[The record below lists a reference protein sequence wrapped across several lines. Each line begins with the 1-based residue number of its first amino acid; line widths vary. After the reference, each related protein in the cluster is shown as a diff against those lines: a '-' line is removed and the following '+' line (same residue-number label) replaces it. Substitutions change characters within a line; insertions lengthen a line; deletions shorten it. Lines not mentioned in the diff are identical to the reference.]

1 MESLLINYFA
11 LIADIVR
18 EEAAATGAL
27 LQDVARELL
36 ATNTTHSDGAWWAAH
51 GNDPYYTAEQIYKT
65 VTGDPTAERAELL
78 CGNMVNVF
86 SGLCAEL
93 GLQKRTIWTYSDSQ
107 GFFQGHT
114 YLEIFNT
121 TTNKWEIQDADYN
134 VYYTDVRTGE
144 RVGVN
149 DMMNADDI
157 EHFIPHNASES
168 GWSETGAEGLRLAN
182 LYAAQ
187 VITTERK
194 LYTSNN
200 SLSDT
205 LLDSIANSLNGV
217 FDYTVV
223 TAPGNPT
230 VTHFTDSNAI
240 IENSRATITGTA
252 GADLISYDGN
262 SISPVFATL
271 IGGEGNDTLA
281 LRFSAGQLYGNAGN
295 DVLIGGQRADLLVGG
310 AGDDYMSG
318 GAGAD
323 QYAFS
328 KGDGFNDVVNS
339 FGAGADQLVF
349 LGVSGAGGTGRT
361 QISQT
366 EFGLRVDQTTSAD
379 GVYLRYDIDGDVR
392 FDGAMLI
399 EGRTTLLTASDATF
413 IFNADPLKGFNTSAV
428 AGDPGSGYAEK
439 IFGGSS
445 ADKILYTGTLGA
457 TLAGSMSGLN
467 SGNDLIQS
475 RSDANCSLNG
485 HDGNDVLIGGN
496 GSDFIVG
503 GTGNDLLTGGNGH
516 DFFTFT
522 AGSGTDTIQDF
533 KQGEDTLY
541 IYGWT
546 ASTRAVTQTLQ
557 DNGLVV
563 TFDTAGDGAHG
574 GNITLLGQTTLLSNT
589 DMFFA

>member
-1 MESLLINYFA
+1 LTNYFSLL
-11 LIADIVR
+11 ADIVR
-18 EEAAATGAL
+18 EEAAATGTL

-36 ATNTTHSDGAWWAAH
+36 STNTTHAMGDWWAAH
-51 GNDPYYTAEQIYKT
+51 GNDPFYTAEQIYKT

-78 CGNMVNVF
+78 CGNIVNVF

-144 RVGVN
+144 RVGVK

-157 EHFIPHNASES
+157 ENFIPHNASVS
-168 GWSETGAEGLRLAN
+168 GWSDTGAEGLRLAN

-187 VITTERK
+187 VITTEHK
-194 LYTSNN
+194 LYTSSDN
-200 SLSDT
+200 LSDT
-205 LLDSIANSLNGV
+205 LLASIANSLGGV

-223 TAPGNPT
+223 AAPGNPT
-230 VTHFTDSNAI
+230 VTHFTDSNATT
-240 IENSRATITGTA
+240 ENSRATITGTA
-252 GADLISYDGN
+252 GADFISYDGS
-262 SISPVFATL
+262 SISPVLATL
-271 IGGEGNDTLA
+271 VGGQGNDTLA
-281 LRFSAGQLYGNAGN
+281 LHFSAGQLYGNAGN

-310 AGDDYMSG
+310 TGDDYMSG

-328 KGDGFNDVVNS
+328 KGDGFNDVVDS
-339 FGAGADQLVF
+339 FGVGADQLVF

-361 QISQT
+361 QISQSD
-366 EFGLRVDQTTSAD
+366 FNLRVDQTITDD

-392 FDGAMLI
+392 FDGGMLL

-413 IFNADPLKGFNTSAV
+413 IFNADPLKDFKTMAATSN
-428 AGDPGSGYAEK
+428 AGYGYADQ
-439 IFGGSS
+439 IFGSSS
-445 ADKILYTGTLGA
+445 ADKILYTGTSGA
-457 TLAGSMSGLN
+457 ILAGSVSGVN
-467 SGNDLIQS
+467 SGNDVIQS

-485 HDGNDVLIGGN
+485 HDGNDVVIGGN

-503 GTGNDLLTGGNGH
+503 GTGDDLLIGGNGH

-522 AGSGTDTIQDF
+522 AGSGSDTIQDF

-546 ASTRAVTQTLQ
+546 ASTKAVTQTLQ

-574 GNITLLGQTTLLSNT
+574 GNITLLGQTTLLGDT
-589 DMFFA
+589 DMLFA

>member
-1 MESLLINYFA
+1 LTNYFSLL
-11 LIADIVR
+11 ADIVR
-18 EEAAATGAL
+18 EEAAATGTL

-36 ATNTTHSDGAWWAAH
+36 STNTTHAMGDWWAAH
-51 GNDPYYTAEQIYKT
+51 GNDPFYTAEQIYKT

-78 CGNMVNVF
+78 CGNIVNVF

-144 RVGVN
+144 RVGVK

-157 EHFIPHNASES
+157 ENFIPHNASVS
-168 GWSETGAEGLRLAN
+168 GWSDTGAEGLRLAN

-187 VITTERK
+187 VITTEHK
-194 LYTSNN
+194 LYTSSDN
-200 SLSDT
+200 LSDT
-205 LLDSIANSLNGV
+205 LLASIANSLSGV

-223 TAPGNPT
+223 AAPGNPT
-230 VTHFTDSNAI
+230 VTHFTDSNATT
-240 IENSRATITGTA
+240 ENSRATITGTA
-252 GADLISYDGN
+252 GADFISYDGS
-262 SISPVFATL
+262 SISPVLATL
-271 IGGEGNDTLA
+271 VGGQGNDTLA
-281 LRFSAGQLYGNAGN
+281 LHFSAGQLYGNAGN

-310 AGDDYMSG
+310 TGDDYMSG

-328 KGDGFNDVVNS
+328 KGDGFNDVVDS
-339 FGAGADQLVF
+339 FGVGADQLVF

-361 QISQT
+361 QISQSD
-366 EFGLRVDQTTSAD
+366 FNLRVDQTITDD

-392 FDGAMLI
+392 FDGGMLL

-413 IFNADPLKGFNTSAV
+413 IFNADPLKDFKTMAATSN
-428 AGDPGSGYAEK
+428 AGYGYADQ
-439 IFGGSS
+439 IFGSSS
-445 ADKILYTGTLGA
+445 ADKILYTGTSGA
-457 TLAGSMSGLN
+457 ILAGSVSGVN
-467 SGNDLIQS
+467 SGNDVIQS

-503 GTGNDLLTGGNGH
+503 GTGDDLLIGGNGH

-522 AGSGTDTIQDF
+522 AGSGSDTIQDF

-546 ASTRAVTQTLQ
+546 ASTKAVTQTLQ

-574 GNITLLGQTTLLSNT
+574 GNITLLGQTTLLGDT
-589 DMFFA
+589 DMLFA

>member
-1 MESLLINYFA
+1 MTNYFSLL
-11 LIADIVR
+11 ADIVR
-18 EEAAATGAL
+18 EEAAATGTL

-36 ATNTTHSDGAWWAAH
+36 STNTTHAMGDWWAAH
-51 GNDPYYTAEQIYKT
+51 GNDPFYTAEQIYKT

-78 CGNMVNVF
+78 CGNIVNVF

-144 RVGVN
+144 RVGVK

-157 EHFIPHNASES
+157 ENFIPHNASVS
-168 GWSETGAEGLRLAN
+168 GWSDTGAEGLRLAN

-187 VITTERK
+187 VITTEHK
-194 LYTSNN
+194 LYTSSDN
-200 SLSDT
+200 LSDT
-205 LLDSIANSLNGV
+205 LLASIANSLSGV

-223 TAPGNPT
+223 AAPGNPT
-230 VTHFTDSNAI
+230 VTHFTDSNATT
-240 IENSRATITGTA
+240 ENSRATITGTA
-252 GADLISYDGN
+252 GADFISYDGS
-262 SISPVFATL
+262 SISPVLATL
-271 IGGEGNDTLA
+271 VGGQGNDTLA
-281 LRFSAGQLYGNAGN
+281 LHFSAGQLYGNAGN

-310 AGDDYMSG
+310 TGDDYMSG

-328 KGDGFNDVVNS
+328 KGDGFNDVVDS
-339 FGAGADQLVF
+339 FGVGADQLVF

-361 QISQT
+361 QISQSD
-366 EFGLRVDQTTSAD
+366 FNLRVDQTITDD

-392 FDGAMLI
+392 FDGGMLL

-413 IFNADPLKGFNTSAV
+413 IFNADPLKDFKTMAATSN
-428 AGDPGSGYAEK
+428 AGYGYADQ
-439 IFGGSS
+439 IFGSSS
-445 ADKILYTGTLGA
+445 ADKILYTGTSGA
-457 TLAGSMSGLN
+457 ILAGSVSGVN
-467 SGNDLIQS
+467 SGNDVIQS

-503 GTGNDLLTGGNGH
+503 GTGDDLLIGGNGH

-522 AGSGTDTIQDF
+522 AGSGSDTIQDF

-546 ASTRAVTQTLQ
+546 ASTKAVTQTLQ

-574 GNITLLGQTTLLSNT
+574 GNITLLGQTTLLGDT
-589 DMFFA
+589 DMLFA

>member
-1 MESLLINYFA
+1 MINYFS

-18 EEAAATGAL
+18 QEAAASGAL

-51 GNDPYYTAEQIYKT
+51 GNDPFYAAEQIYKT

-78 CGNMVNVF
+78 CGNIVDVF
-86 SGLCAEL
+86 NGLCSEL

-157 EHFIPHNASES
+157 ENFIPHNASES
-168 GWSETGAEGLRLAN
+168 GWIETGAESLRLAN

-187 VITTERK
+187 VITTEHK
-194 LYTSNN
+194 LYTSND

-205 LLDSIANSLNGV
+205 LLDSIANSLSGV
-217 FDYTVV
+217 FDYTVAN
-223 TAPGNPT
+223 APGDPT

-240 IENSRATITGTA
+240 TVNSRAMITGTTE
-252 GADLISYDGN
+252 ADLISYDGN

-271 IGGEGNDTLA
+271 IGGEGHDTLA

-295 DVLIGGQRADLLVGG
+295 DVLIGGQRDDLLVGG
-310 AGDDYMSG
+310 TGDDYMSG

-328 KGDGFNDVVNS
+328 KGDGFNDTVNS
-339 FGAGADQLVF
+339 FGVGADQLVF

-361 QISQT
+361 QISQND
-366 EFGLRVDQTTSAD
+366 FSLRVDQTTTAD
-379 GVYLRYDIDGDVR
+379 GIYLRYDIDGDVS
-392 FDGAMLI
+392 FDGEMLI

-413 IFNADPLKGFNTSAV
+413 IFNADPLKDFNTSAV
-428 AGDPGSGYAEK
+428 AGNSGSGYAEA

-445 ADKILYTGTLGA
+445 ADKILYSGTLGA
-457 TLAGSMSGLN
+457 TLAGSMSGFN
-467 SGNDLIQS
+467 SENDVIQS

-485 HDGNDVLIGGN
+485 HDGDDVLIGGN

-503 GTGNDLLTGGNGH
+503 GTGNDLLIGGDGH

-522 AGSGTDTIQDF
+522 AGSGSDTIQDF

-546 ASTRAVTQTLQ
+546 ASTNAVTQTLQ

-563 TFDTAGDGAHG
+563 TFDTAGDGVHG

-589 DMFFA
+589 DILFA

>member
-1 MESLLINYFA
+1 MTNYFA
-11 LIADIVR
+11 LLANIVR
-18 EEAAATGAL
+18 QEAAETGML

-36 ATNTTHSDGAWWAAH
+36 SNNTTHSDGAWWALH
-51 GNDPYYTAEQIYKT
+51 GNDPYYSAEQIYKT

-107 GFFQGHT
+107 GYFQGHT

-144 RVGVN
+144 RVGVK

-157 EHFIPHNASES
+157 ENFIPHNASVS
-168 GWSETGAEGLRLAN
+168 GWSDTGAEGLRLAN

-187 VITTERK
+187 VITTEHK
-194 LYTSNN
+194 LYTSSD

-205 LLDSIANSLNGV
+205 LLASIANSLGGV

-223 TAPGNPT
+223 AAPGNPA
-230 VTHFTDSNAI
+230 VTHFTDSNATT
-240 IENSRATITGTA
+240 ENSRATITGTA
-252 GADLISYDGN
+252 GADFISYDGS
-262 SISPVFATL
+262 SISPVFANL

-281 LRFSAGQLYGNAGN
+281 LHFSAGQLYGNAGN

-310 AGDDYMSG
+310 TGDDYMSG

-328 KGDGFNDVVNS
+328 KGDGFNDVVDS
-339 FGAGADQLVF
+339 FGVGADQLVF

-361 QISQT
+361 QISQSD
-366 EFGLRVDQTTSAD
+366 FNLRVDQTITDD

-392 FDGAMLI
+392 FDGGMLL

-413 IFNADPLKGFNTSAV
+413 IFNADPLKDFKTMAATSN
-428 AGDPGSGYAEK
+428 AGYGYADQ
-439 IFGGSS
+439 IFGSSS
-445 ADKILYTGTLGA
+445 ADKILYTGTSGA
-457 TLAGSMSGLN
+457 ILAGSVSGVN
-467 SGNDLIQS
+467 SGNDVIQS

-503 GTGNDLLTGGNGH
+503 GTGDDLLIGGNGH

-522 AGSGTDTIQDF
+522 AGSGSDTIQDF

-546 ASTRAVTQTLQ
+546 ASTKAVTQTLQ

-574 GNITLLGQTTLLSNT
+574 GNITLLGQTTLLGDT
-589 DMFFA
+589 DMLFA

>member
-1 MESLLINYFA
+1 LTNYFA
-11 LIADIVR
+11 LLANIVR
-18 EEAAATGAL
+18 QEAAATGML
-27 LQDVARELL
+27 IQDVARELL
-36 ATNTTHSDGAWWAAH
+36 SNNTTHSDGAWWAVH
-51 GNDPYYTAEQIYKT
+51 GNDPYYSAEQIYKT

-78 CGNMVNVF
+78 CGNIVNVF
-86 SGLCAEL
+86 NGLCSEL

-107 GFFQGHT
+107 GYFQGHT
-114 YLEIFNT
+114 YIEIFNT

-144 RVGVN
+144 RVGVK

-157 EHFIPHNASES
+157 ENFIPHNANVS

-187 VITTERK
+187 VITTEHK
-194 LYTSNN
+194 LYTSSD

-205 LLDSIANSLNGV
+205 LLASIANSLSGV

-223 TAPGNPT
+223 AAPGDPA
-230 VTHFTDSNAI
+230 VTHFTDSNATT
-240 IENSRATITGTA
+240 ENSRATITGTA
-252 GADLISYDGN
+252 GADFISYDGS
-262 SISPVFATL
+262 SISPVFANL

-281 LRFSAGQLYGNAGN
+281 LHFSAGQLYGNAGN
-295 DVLIGGQRADLLVGG
+295 DVLIGGMRADLLVGG
-310 AGDDYMSG
+310 TGDDYMSG

-328 KGDGFNDVVNS
+328 KGDGFNDVVDS
-339 FGAGADQLVF
+339 FGVGADQLVF

-361 QISQT
+361 QISQSD
-366 EFGLRVDQTTSAD
+366 FNLRIDQTITDD

-392 FDGAMLI
+392 FDGGMLL

-413 IFNADPLKGFNTSAV
+413 IFNADPLKDFKTV
-428 AGDPGSGYAEK
+428 AATGNGGYGYADQ

-445 ADKILYTGTLGA
+445 ADKILYTGTSGA
-457 TLAGSMSGLN
+457 ILAGSVTGLN
-467 SGNDLIQS
+467 SGNDVIQS

-503 GTGNDLLTGGNGH
+503 GTGNDLLIGGNGH

-522 AGSGTDTIQDF
+522 AGSGSDTIQDF

-546 ASTRAVTQTLQ
+546 ASTKAVTQTLQ
-557 DNGLVV
+557 DNGLLV

-574 GNITLLGQTTLLSNT
+574 GNITLLGQTTLLNNT
-589 DMFFA
+589 DMLFA

>member
-1 MESLLINYFA
+1 LTNYFA
-11 LIADIVR
+11 LLANIVR
-18 EEAAATGAL
+18 QEAAATGML
-27 LQDVARELL
+27 IQDVARELL
-36 ATNTTHSDGAWWAAH
+36 SNNTTHSDGAWWAVH
-51 GNDPYYTAEQIYKT
+51 GNDPYYSAEQIYKT

-78 CGNMVNVF
+78 CGNIVNVF
-86 SGLCAEL
+86 NGLCSEL

-107 GFFQGHT
+107 GYFQGHT
-114 YLEIFNT
+114 YIEIFNT

-144 RVGVN
+144 RVGVK

-157 EHFIPHNASES
+157 ENFIPHNANVS

-187 VITTERK
+187 VITTEHK
-194 LYTSNN
+194 LYTSSD

-205 LLDSIANSLNGV
+205 LLASIANSLSGV

-223 TAPGNPT
+223 AAPGDPA
-230 VTHFTDSNAI
+230 VTHFTDSNATT
-240 IENSRATITGTA
+240 ENSRATITGTA
-252 GADLISYDGN
+252 GADFISYDGS
-262 SISPVFATL
+262 SISPVFANL

-281 LRFSAGQLYGNAGN
+281 LHFSAGQLYGNAGN
-295 DVLIGGQRADLLVGG
+295 DVLIGGMRADLLVGG
-310 AGDDYMSG
+310 TGDDYMSG

-328 KGDGFNDVVNS
+328 KGDGFNDIVDS
-339 FGAGADQLVF
+339 FGVGADQLVF

-361 QISQT
+361 QISQSD
-366 EFGLRVDQTTSAD
+366 FNLRIDQTITDD

-392 FDGAMLI
+392 FDGGMLL

-413 IFNADPLKGFNTSAV
+413 IFNADPLKDFKTV
-428 AGDPGSGYAEK
+428 AATGNGGYGYADQ

-445 ADKILYTGTLGA
+445 ADKILYTGTSGA
-457 TLAGSMSGLN
+457 ILAGSVTGLN
-467 SGNDLIQS
+467 SGNDVIQS

-503 GTGNDLLTGGNGH
+503 GTGNDLLIGGNGH

-522 AGSGTDTIQDF
+522 AGSGSDTIQDF

-546 ASTRAVTQTLQ
+546 ASTKAVTQTLQ
-557 DNGLVV
+557 DNGLLV

-574 GNITLLGQTTLLSNT
+574 GNITLLGQTTLLNNT
-589 DMFFA
+589 DMLFA